1 MSGEKFSM
9 RFCLHGRHMKPRNEF
24 RVLPGLRA
32 RREVCESCYQTIMAA
47 RERVKKPLETA

>member
-32 RREVCESCYQTIMAA
+32 RREVCESCYQTIMSA
-47 RERVKKPLETA
+47 RNRVKKPVETA